1 LREALTRVLRSY
13 RFSRGEAAAAFL
25 SLPYI
30 SPQKTDCDFDA
41 DAWDRGG
48 ELGLAAAGI
57 GRVVLSRLPAIDAS
71 LLPLT
76 ETTEPAWR
84 AVIDLPQD
92 ARQASLLALHAW
104 GVRGVRIDLG
114 IGDDLDALLK
124 FADRIVPLGWHIE
137 IRLAAPGAARAL
149 SKAEWRL
156 MQFPL
161 AVCFS
166 GLSGLRQGRRADDTD
181 LAFLL
186 GMVQLGRYWLKLTSA
201 DLTPLQP
208 KLWDEP
214 SPLAR
219 VLQTVRKDRLIWG
232 SGKQTGADGA
242 AHIASGLAVLEKCL
256 PHPGDQEQV
265 LVDNPARLYGF
276 DSEES

>member
-1 LREALTRVLRSY
+1 LRETLTRVLRSY
-13 RFSRGEAAAAFL
+13 RFSRGDLAAGFL
-25 SLPYI
+25 SLPSI
-30 SPQKTDCDFDA
+30 TPQTTDCDFDP

-48 ELGLAAAGI
+48 EPALAAAGI
-57 GRVVLSRLPAIDAS
+57 GRVVLSRLPAIDTS
-71 LLPLT
+71 PLPLT
-76 ETTEPAWR
+76 EATGPEWR
-84 AVIDLPQD
+84 AVIDLPED
-92 ARQASLLALHAW
+92 TRQASLLALHAW
-104 GVRGVRIDLG
+104 GVRGVRIDLDT
-114 IGDDLDALLK
+114 GDDLDRLLK
-124 FADRIVPLGWHIE
+124 FAERIVPLGWHVE
-137 IRLAAPGAARAL
+137 IRLAAPGAAHTL

-166 GLSGLRQGRRADDTD
+166 GLGGLRQGRRAGNTD

-186 GMVQLGRYWLKLTSA
+186 GMVQLGRYWLKLTSG

-208 KLWDEP
+208 NLWDEP

-276 DSEES
+276 DSED